1 MPVKVGGKGKMQ
13 EYDPAT
19 GKFGKATTTEP
30 TRQDDEAVVT
40 IVWHGQ
46 KVTVKGALTKSK
58 PNVEQTEDNSVD
70 FKKAVEQNRA
80 K

>member
-1 MPVKVGGKGKMQ
+1 MQ

-19 GKFGKATTTEP
+19 GKFGRGSIADKP
-30 TRQDDEAVVT
+30 SQDDDAVVT

-46 KVTVKGALTKSK
+46 KVVVKGALTKSR
-58 PNVEQTEDNSVD
+58 TEPEKISDNSVD
-70 FKKAVEQNRA
+70 FKKAVENNR